1 MAEQADLSDL
11 PTLMSHLLAGASRG
25 GDPATSRLLE
35 AAAAALQRE
44 VAEAKVQRGMAVASQ
59 TLAAELS
66 LKVEQLQARLIAAED
81 GVPADNAPRA
91 NTTAYSHSAAT
102 LYERGG
108 PWAPSPS
115 AAPVEAR
122 SAAAGRD
129 DGPPRAFKTWVEAP
143 STQGSAAGSSAPPAA
158 PAAAAEAEVDVMV
171 QNLKQRFRQSG
182 VALPL
187 EKHSGCVY
195 RLGAKKLSLNLRNS
209 RLMVRVGGGYAD
221 FLEYLSKASI

>member
-1 MAEQADLSDL
+1 MEALGD
-11 PTLMSHLLAGASRG
+11 GA
-25 GDPATSRLLE
+25 
-35 AAAAALQRE
+35 
-44 VAEAKVQRGMAVASQ
+44 
-59 TLAAELS
+59 
-66 LKVEQLQARLIAAED
+66 
-81 GVPADNAPRA
+81 
-91 NTTAYSHSAAT
+91 H
-102 LYERGG
+102 
-108 PWAPSPS
+108 
-115 AAPVEAR
+115 
-122 SAAAGRD
+122 
-129 DGPPRAFKTWVEAP
+129 GPPRAFKTWVEAP
-143 STQGSAAGSSAPPAA
+143 STQGSAAGSSAPPSA

>member
-1 MAEQADLSDL
+1 MF
-11 PTLMSHLLAGASRG
+11 GACIDG
-25 GDPATSRLLE
+25 GAPAAAPALDPAEFGALMGTVDD
-35 AAAAALQRE
+35 AAAAP
-44 VAEAKVQRGMAVASQ
+44 
-59 TLAAELS
+59 AA
-66 LKVEQLQARLIAAED
+66 
-81 GVPADNAPRA
+81 
-91 NTTAYSHSAAT
+91 
-102 LYERGG
+102 
-108 PWAPSPS
+108 
-115 AAPVEAR
+115 
-122 SAAAGRD
+122 
-129 DGPPRAFKTWVEAP
+129 
-143 STQGSAAGSSAPPAA
+143 APPAA

>member
-1 MAEQADLSDL
+1 M
-11 PTLMSHLLAGASRG
+11 
-25 GDPATSRLLE
+25 
-35 AAAAALQRE
+35 
-44 VAEAKVQRGMAVASQ
+44 
-59 TLAAELS
+59 
-66 LKVEQLQARLIAAED
+66 
-81 GVPADNAPRA
+81 PADNAPRA

>member
-66 LKVEQLQARLIAAED
+66 LKVEQLQARLLAAED

-129 DGPPRAFKTWVEAP
+129 DGPPRPGQRRGPAPGRCQAERGEA
-143 STQGSAAGSSAPPAA
+143 
-158 PAAAAEAEVDVMV
+158 
-171 QNLKQRFRQSG
+171 K
-182 VALPL
+182 
-187 EKHSGCVY
+187 
-195 RLGAKKLSLNLRNS
+195 
-209 RLMVRVGGGYAD
+209 RVGCSAVGARR
-221 FLEYLSKASI
+221 FLPTR